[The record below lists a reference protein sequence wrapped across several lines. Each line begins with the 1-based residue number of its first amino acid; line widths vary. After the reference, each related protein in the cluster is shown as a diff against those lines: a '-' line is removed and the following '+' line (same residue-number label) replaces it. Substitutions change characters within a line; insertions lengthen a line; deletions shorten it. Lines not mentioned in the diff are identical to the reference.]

1 MTDEIKRAVA
11 IGQIMTL
18 REEISR
24 LLKNPAISEDE
35 TRNKSIAHADLKL
48 AAVLTELQ
56 AEKKAP

>member
-1 MTDEIKRAVA
+1 MSDEINRTVA
-11 IGQIMTL
+11 IGQIMNL

-24 LLKNPAISEDE
+24 LLDNPAISENE
-35 TRNKSIAHADLKL
+35 SRLKSVAHADLKL